1 MKFELIIDPDR
12 EESVTAV
19 VHKPSA
25 LTSQIEALVMQHLGT
40 DRLIGYTDEE
50 IKILQ
55 LTEIECVV
63 VLDGKTWAVDLRGQK
78 HRLKQR
84 LYELEESLPSAF
96 IRINKSA
103 LAREDRID
111 RFAVSFSGAVN
122 VIFKSGYKEY
132 VSRRCFADIKRRFDL

>member
-1 MKFELIIDPDR
+1 MKFELIIDRER

-19 VHKPSA
+19 VHEPSS
-25 LTSQIEALVMQHLGT
+25 LTAQIEALVMEYSGT

-55 LTEIECVV
+55 LSEIECVV
-63 VLDGKTWAVDLRGQK
+63 VLGGKTWAVDLRGQK
-78 HRLKQR
+78 YRLKQR
-84 LYELEESLPSAF
+84 LYELEEALPSTF

-103 LAREDRID
+103 LACENRIE

-132 VSRRCFADIKRRFDL
+132 VSRRCFADIKRRFSL